1 MTINFGNW
9 MHRAGEW
16 VPGQVSLRAQIQW
29 ARILDK
35 QFDIEF
41 IRGGVKMAPQT
52 VRVELH
58 DSITNEV
65 GVSGD
70 STMRKAIVFGIHGHP
85 EFDDT
90 DVKVWDVFVMDD
102 MEYTVVTVNRLAHGQ
117 VQAYCEAV
125 G

>member
-85 EFDDT
+85 ELDSPTTFNLT
-90 DVKVWDVFVMDD
+90 
-102 MEYTVVTVNRLAHGQ
+102 ETIYSCGLCYLYILRL
-117 VQAYCEAV
+117 
-125 G
+125 